1 MQNQYKRAVL
11 LALLICPPAYAADA
25 DNGEQLYQ
33 SVAVEMSVN
42 GLTFKDANCETCH
55 SNQVYQRENRII
67 KSYPSLV
74 AMVERCNTNLDA
86 GWFPD
91 DVEDVAAYL
100 NRTYYHF
107 EP

>member
-1 MQNQYKRAVL
+1 MQLSIRNAWLIIVL
-11 LALLICPPAYAADA
+11 LCGPAYAADA
-25 DNGEQLYQ
+25 ENGEQLYN
-33 SVAVEMSVN
+33 SVSVEMTLN
-42 GLTFKDANCETCH
+42 GLTFKEANCETCH
-55 SNQVYQRENRII
+55 SAKVYQRDNRII
-67 KSYPSLV
+67 KTYPSLV

-100 NRTYYHF
+100 NRAYYHF